1 MNKLQF
7 NFNNPYLVNNRDLNQ
22 QNVWNEMIFPFLGK
36 ESLISFS
43 MTSKKNMKLS
53 IKFFFDGLNEKK
65 KSVDELVKVSNDFY
79 KSILFE
85 KRFELSLSTTSAIKI
100 LNKPLSLEVYNKDI
114 TYFSNPLILMCYQLL
129 FQISKVIENAIALD
143 INEVLEMIRN
153 LVLNKLNPGYGLGIS
168 DFI

>member
-1 MNKLQF
+1 LNKLQF